1 MRGREGERERGGER
15 GFSALLMV
23 TVRGKMGGPGGS
35 GTTAELTHGNIA
47 PCWRKSDVEN
57 DTLRPTEGK
66 SRGGTWHDV
75 VVL

>member
-1 MRGREGERERGGER
+1 MRGRER

-35 GTTAELTHGNIA
+35 VPTAELTLGNIA
-47 PCWRKSDVEN
+47 PCWRKSDEEN
-57 DTLRPTEGK
+57 HTALYGGK

-75 VVL
+75 DVL